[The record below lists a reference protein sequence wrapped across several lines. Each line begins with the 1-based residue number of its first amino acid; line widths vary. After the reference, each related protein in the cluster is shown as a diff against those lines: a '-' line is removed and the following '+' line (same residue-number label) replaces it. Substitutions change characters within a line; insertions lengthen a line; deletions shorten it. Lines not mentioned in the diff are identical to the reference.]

1 MGALED
7 YDRFDP
13 LFFSISPKEA
23 ELMDP
28 QQRLFLQTCW
38 HAVEDAG
45 YDTRS
50 LSGSRCGVFAGCA
63 NSDYQQ
69 LSPDQRLTAQG
80 FTGNASSILAGR
92 IAYLLDLQGPCLS
105 IDTACS
111 SSLVAIAYACDS
123 LQSGT
128 SDVAL
133 AGGVYVMC
141 GPEMHI
147 KTAQA
152 GMLSASGRCYTFDQ
166 RADGF
171 VPGEGVGAVVLK
183 RLSDAER
190 DGDRIYGL
198 VSGWGVN
205 QDGKTNGITAP
216 NPQAQTRLQRE
227 VYARFGID
235 PSRIGLVE
243 AHGTGTKLGDPI
255 EVEALK
261 ASFGPA
267 SDRSGFCALGSVKSN
282 IGHTLTA
289 AGVAGFLKLMLALQ
303 HRQRPPTI
311 QFGRLNEHIDLT
323 GSPFYVSRELSAWE
337 VEPGERRH
345 AAVSSFGFGGTNAHV
360 VVSEYVDARP
370 SVAVPGP
377 VLVVLSARTAER
389 LREKARELSRFV
401 RDRGEGV
408 DLGSLAYTLQV
419 GREAMEERLALVVE
433 DATTLATQLQAFA
446 DGENIPLQVHS
457 GNFKRLQ
464 ESRLRSGVDA
474 EILAA
479 LVQRWIE
486 ERNLD
491 KLGENWCAGAIVEWG
506 RLYSA
511 GTPRRVGLPV
521 YPFVRERYWL
531 DPADSEIPQDIDRP
545 RGSAL
550 HPMLHMNVSN
560 VAGLRYAS
568 EFSGEEPFLADHRVE
583 VRGVVEKVLPGVGY
597 LEMARAAFAAA
608 SPTLAESEAVQIDD
622 VCWSAPFLARESSRI
637 EVSLMVDANAP
648 RDGAVM
654 HFSILSGG
662 AERSIEHCSGSI
674 GPAVAANRPCHDL
687 DTIAARMRRDRQEH
701 QGIYAALEAM
711 GLRYGP
717 AHRPIE
723 SVIRGENELLARL
736 RRPQAWRVAREDRF
750 VLNPGMLDG
759 AVQSVVALMLGEST
773 LPDRPPVPFA
783 LDSLRVFSPCPEV
796 ATVWLRYA
804 EGAAVGSGLWTFD
817 LDICDESGAC
827 CVEMR
832 GFVLRET
839 DFGAGRVDATPVVV
853 DAREDGHPGGDF
865 AFYRNLVDAVAENMI
880 SIEEALELS

>member
-1 MGALED
+1 
-7 YDRFDP
+7 
-13 LFFSISPKEA
+13 
-23 ELMDP
+23 
-28 QQRLFLQTCW
+28 
-38 HAVEDAG
+38 
-45 YDTRS
+45 
-50 LSGSRCGVFAGCA
+50 
-63 NSDYQQ
+63 
-69 LSPDQRLTAQG
+69 
-80 FTGNASSILAGR
+80 
-92 IAYLLDLQGPCLS
+92 
-105 IDTACS
+105 
-111 SSLVAIAYACDS
+111 
-123 LQSGT
+123 
-128 SDVAL
+128 
-133 AGGVYVMC
+133 
-141 GPEMHI
+141 
-147 KTAQA
+147 
-152 GMLSASGRCYTFDQ
+152 
-166 RADGF
+166 
-171 VPGEGVGAVVLK
+171 
-183 RLSDAER
+183 
-190 DGDRIYGL
+190 
-198 VSGWGVN
+198 
-205 QDGKTNGITAP
+205 
-216 NPQAQTRLQRE
+216 
-227 VYARFGID
+227 
-235 PSRIGLVE
+235 
-243 AHGTGTKLGDPI
+243 
-255 EVEALK
+255 
-261 ASFGPA
+261 
-267 SDRSGFCALGSVKSN
+267 LGSVKSN

-289 AGVAGFLKLMLALQ
+289 AGVAGFLKLILALQ

-323 GSPFYVSRELSAWE
+323 GSPFYVNRELSAWE

-370 SVAVPGP
+370 SVAVSGP

-389 LREKARELSRFV
+389 LREKARELSLFV
-401 RDRGEGV
+401 RDRGEGL

-433 DATTLATQLQAFA
+433 DASTLATQLQAFA
-446 DGENIPLQVHS
+446 DGKDISAHAHL
-457 GNFKRLQ
+457 GNFRRLQ

-474 EILAA
+474 EILEA
-479 LVQRWIE
+479 LVQRWIA

-491 KLGENWCAGAIVEWG
+491 KLAENWCAGAIVEW
-506 RLYSA
+506 RLLYPA
-511 GTPRRVGLPV
+511 GTPPRIGLPV

-531 DPADSEIPQDIDRP
+531 DPADSEIPQDIEGP
-545 RGSAL
+545 VGSVL
-550 HPMLHMNVSN
+550 HPMLHRNISD

-583 VRGVVEKVLPGVGY
+583 VRGVVEKVLPGVAY
-597 LEMARAAFAAA
+597 LEMARAAFVAA
-608 SPTLAESEAVQIDD
+608 SPTLAESEAMRING
-622 VCWSAPFLARESSRI
+622 VCWSAPFLVRESSRI
-637 EVSLMVDANAP
+637 EVSLMADVTSMH
-648 RDGAVM
+648 AVGEL
-654 HFSILSGG
+654 HFSIVSGG

-674 GPAVAANRPCHDL
+674 GPVVALDRPRHDL
-687 DTIAARMRRDRQEH
+687 DAIAARMRRDRQDRPS
-701 QGIYAALEAM
+701 IYAALEAM

-723 SVIRGENELLARL
+723 SVSRGENELLALL
-736 RRPQAWRVAREDRF
+736 RRPQAWRTASEDRF

-839 DFGAGRVDATPVVV
+839 DFGASRVDAVPVVV
-853 DAREDGHPGGDF
+853 EARDDGHPGGDF